1 MMENSTFNP
10 GLGSTDYTGDADM
23 DLASTDSKNT
33 VDKVA
38 NPAHDTV
45 DRLSSVAHQAVDKV
59 AGSVAGVADRFS
71 DQARWISETPP
82 RVLEASKS
90 WVQEKPLEAVGIAL
104 AVGYVIGRLRS

>member
-1 MMENSTFNP
+1 MENSTFNP
-10 GLGSTDYTGDADM
+10 GMGSTGYTGEAG
-23 DLASTDSKNT
+23 TDSANKGAKST

-45 DRLSSVAHQAVDKV
+45 DRLSTAAHQAVDKV
-59 AGSVAGVADRFS
+59 AGGVAGVADRFS

-104 AVGYVIGRLRS
+104 AVGYIIGRLRS